1 MSSARRI
8 SDVVTSRPSVRAVA
22 WASPM
27 SNTEAG
33 LPTLAMIANRRRP
46 GTTSRRNSSFLPA
59 SIRYL
64 VRQTGDVA
72 ARSRQ
77 TRDQAGPDRVRRRR
91 EHDRDDRCRL
101 LCREGWRGCHRDND
115 IDLEPDELGR
125 DFGVALIAA
134 LCPAI
139 LNREVATLDPTEFAQ
154 PLHKSGNPLALDRR
168 RGAPKNPMVG
178 SLPGCCARAASGHA
192 PPRRRAA

>member
-8 SDVVTSRPSVRAVA
+8 SDVMTSRPSVRAVA

-27 SNTEAG
+27 SNAEAG

-46 GTTSRRNSSFLPA
+46 GTTSRRTSEFLA
-59 SIRYL
+59 TSIRYL
-64 VRQTGDVA
+64 VRQAGDVA

-77 TRDQAGPDRVRRRR
+77 TRDQSGPDRVRRRH
-91 EHDRDDRCRL
+91 ENDRNDRCRL
-101 LCREGWRGCHRDND
+101 LCREGCGGCHCDND

-125 DFGVALIAA
+125 DFCVALIAA

-139 LNREVATLDPTEFAQ
+139 LNREVATVDPSEFAE
-154 PLHKSGNPLALDRR
+154 PLNKSSNPLALNRR
-168 RGAPKNPMVG
+168 RRSAHEPNGRQ
-178 SLPGCCARAASGHA
+178 LARLL
-192 PPRRRAA
+192 RA